1 MAIHSPNKHV
11 PKKGN
16 LSVLALSIQFSVT
29 FKLRFNTKRNPG
41 GMCWIYSWFAV
52 PYWGIQYCKMDGDK
66 YMHPHLGMYGLK
78 QSFGSLYAHICIH
91 THARVIR
98 AYVIYSHLHLKNTQ
112 VHKYTIQSSMYL
124 YTWNQFLSLSL

>member
-1 MAIHSPNKHV
+1 MVCGPLL
-11 PKKGN
+11 GN
-16 LSVLALSIQFSVT
+16 PILS
-29 FKLRFNTKRNPG
+29 
-41 GMCWIYSWFAV
+41 
-52 PYWGIQYCKMDGDK
+52 MDGDK
-66 YMHPHLGMYGLK
+66 YMHPHLGMYVLK

-124 YTWNQFLSLSL
+124 YTWNQFLSLSLYVTNINTYKYIYGYTVIHRIIYIYIYNINTVQNYTEEYINMVLS